1 MDKRIPKMQE
11 TLEEAMLK
19 IQNLY
24 IQATGGNI
32 VNVYET
38 IVKLQIVYN
47 TLKNMQE
54 EQQETEMGGNDDGN
68 GNERKVDIE

>member
-1 MDKRIPKMQE
+1 MQE

-54 EQQETEMGGNDDGN
+54 EQQETEMGGQ
-68 GNERKVDIE
+68 